1 MGTYL
6 LLDNVLRKAGSLD
19 PDKVRAVAAAVDI
32 PDGGTALGWGV
43 KFAGENDP
51 MRGQNVRSFPVAQQW
66 QNGKLVVV
74 GPDKAKTA
82 DAILMPLPAW
92 DKR

>member
-1 MGTYL
+1 MSTFI

-19 PDKVRAVAAAVDI
+19 PEKVRAAAVAVDI

-43 KFAGENDP
+43 KFAGESDP
-51 MRGQNVRSFPVAQQW
+51 ARGQNLRSFPVAQQW
-66 QNGKLVVV
+66 QDGKLVVV
-74 GPDKAKTA
+74 SPDTMKTNA
-82 DAILMPLPAW
+82 AILVPLPAW